1 VTPRRLTGFDS
12 VFLAAELPGNWLH
25 VMAVLVLDPESIPGG
40 YSFGG
45 FREFIARRLHLVPPL
60 RRRLLEVPF
69 GLARPLWIEEADLD
83 LELHVRRAA
92 VPSPGGPREV
102 AALAAEIDERP
113 LDRSRPLWELVVVE
127 GLAHGRFAVVAKLH
141 HSMMDG
147 MAGLRHM
154 ASLFSPE
161 PGLDDPREPREP
173 AWQRPPR
180 APSDLELLAGAFPSL
195 LGQPLR
201 AARAGAR
208 TLWSG
213 LRDAVGSAEGE
224 EEEPP
229 PTTVRRMSL
238 NAHTTAHRTVAYTAL
253 PLPELKA
260 AGRPLSAT
268 VNDVLLAVVAGALRR
283 YLGPRGELPEE
294 PLVAAVPL
302 STHVEGEDRANA
314 VTSSSVSLAT
324 HLDDPAE
331 RLAAI
336 RDASSHAK
344 RQRRSAVG
352 DHMAE
357 WMDVPPPLVFSLV
370 ARAYTG
376 LGLVDRMPLM
386 CNLLVSSVNGP
397 PSALYFGGARLV
409 GLYPLGPVYDGM
421 ALNVTALRC
430 GDSLDVGLVACRGI
444 IRDLWEIADAM
455 PEALAELT
463 ESRRAR
469 ARRARAS

>member
-1 VTPRRLTGFDS
+1 VTPRRLTGLDS
-12 VFLAAELPGNWLH
+12 AFLAAELPGNWLH

-69 GLARPLWIEEADLD
+69 GLARPLWVEEPDLD

-113 LDRSRPLWELVVVE
+113 LERSRPLWEMVVVE

-161 PGLDDPREPREP
+161 PGLDEPGEP
-173 AWQRPPR
+173 ARQRPSRVPG
-180 APSDLELLAGAFPSL
+180 DLALLAGAVPSL
-195 LGQPLR
+195 LRQPLR
-201 AARAGAR
+201 AARAGVR
-208 TLWSG
+208 TLASG
-213 LRDAVGSAEGE
+213 LRDAAQSIGRE
-224 EEEPP
+224 EAEPP
-229 PTTVRRMSL
+229 PTTVRRMSF
-238 NAHTTAHRTVAYTAL
+238 NAHTTAHRAVAYTAL
-253 PLPELKA
+253 PLAELKA

-283 YLGPRGELPEE
+283 YLGPRGELPAE

-302 STHVEGEDRANA
+302 STHVEGEDRDNA
-314 VTSSSVSLAT
+314 LSSSSVSLAT
-324 HLDDPAE
+324 HLEDPAE

-344 RQRRSAVG
+344 RQRRSALG
-352 DHMAE
+352 DSLAD
-357 WMDVPPPLVFSLV
+357 WLDVPPPLVFSFV
-370 ARAYTG
+370 ARAYIG
-376 LGLVDRMPLM
+376 LRLVDRMPLM

-397 PSALYFGGARLV
+397 PSALYFGGARIV

-430 GDSLDVGLVACRGI
+430 GDSLDVGLVACRGV

-463 ESRRAR
+463 KSGVAGAQRV
-469 ARRARAS
+469 RAS

>member
-1 VTPRRLTGFDS
+1 
-12 VFLAAELPGNWLH
+12 
-25 VMAVLVLDPESIPGG
+25 MAVLVLDPESIPGG
-40 YSFGG
+40 YSFDG

-69 GLARPLWIEEADLD
+69 GLARPLWVEEPDLD
-83 LELHVRRAA
+83 IDLHVRRAA
-92 VPSPGGPREV
+92 VPSPGSPREV

-113 LDRSRPLWELVVVE
+113 LDRSRPLWEMVVVE
-127 GLAHGRFAVVAKLH
+127 GLAHDHFAVVAKLH

-154 ASLFSPE
+154 ASLCSTE
-161 PGLDDPREPREP
+161 PGLDEPREP
-173 AWQRPPR
+173 ALQRPSR
-180 APSDLELLAGAFPSL
+180 LPSDLELLAGALPSL

-208 TLWSG
+208 TLRSG
-213 LRDAVGSAEGE
+213 LRAAVRSSEGE

-238 NAHTTAHRTVAYTAL
+238 NAHTTPHRTVAYTAL
-253 PLPELKA
+253 PLAELKA

-283 YLGPRGELPEE
+283 YLGPRGELPAE

-302 STHVEGEDRANA
+302 STHVEGEERANA
-314 VTSSSVSLAT
+314 MSSGSVSLAT

-336 RDASSHAK
+336 RDASLHAK
-344 RQRRSAVG
+344 RHRRSALG
-352 DHMAE
+352 DHMPE

-376 LGLVDRMPLM
+376 LGLVDRMPLL

-430 GDSLDVGLVACRGI
+430 GDSLDVGLVACRGL

-455 PEALAELT
+455 PEALAELK
-463 ESRRAR
+463 ESGRAR
-469 ARRARAS
+469 APRARAS